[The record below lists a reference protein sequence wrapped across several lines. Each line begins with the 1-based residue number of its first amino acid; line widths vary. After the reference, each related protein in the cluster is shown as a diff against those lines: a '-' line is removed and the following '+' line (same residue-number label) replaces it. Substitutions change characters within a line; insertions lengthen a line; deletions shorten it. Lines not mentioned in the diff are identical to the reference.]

1 MQCLQEKQMTT
12 KQRMPSIHKNAICLV
27 TNDEE
32 IEKNAT
38 KITEDVTC
46 YKTDR
51 SWDATHLL

>member
-1 MQCLQEKQMTT
+1 
-12 KQRMPSIHKNAICLV
+12 MPPRKANDHKTENAQHTQNAICLV